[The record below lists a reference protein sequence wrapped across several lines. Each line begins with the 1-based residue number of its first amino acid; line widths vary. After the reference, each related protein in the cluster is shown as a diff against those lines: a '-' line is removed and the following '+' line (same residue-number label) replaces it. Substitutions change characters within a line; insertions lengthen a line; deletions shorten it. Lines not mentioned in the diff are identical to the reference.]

1 MRSVVIT
8 GSSSGIGRACALTL
22 DRKGFRVFAGVR
34 RDADAEAL
42 RSAASDLLVPVH
54 VDVTDSASIQAMA
67 DQVAAAV
74 GEAGL
79 YGLVNN
85 AGTTLPSPIEYLA
98 LDGFR
103 GQLEVNLVGP
113 LAVTK
118 ALLPLLSRG
127 RGRVVNVTS
136 VGGKAAVPF
145 MAPYVAA
152 KHGLEGLSDVMRL
165 EFGQLGVDV
174 AVIEPGFVGTSMGAK
189 LVEDTDATIRTLPE
203 QGRRR
208 YGGQLT
214 AIADGVSKHAAH
226 GSDPDVVAADVLHAL
241 TSGKPR
247 TRYAS
252 GAGASRM
259 LFMRRFL
266 PDRRF
271 DRIILRA
278 SGLSDVLSHAG
289 RAAAVRRSDRGR

>member
-85 AGTTLPSPIEYLA
+85 AGTTLPSPIEY
-98 LDGFR
+98 
-103 GQLEVNLVGP
+103 LEVNLVGP